1 MPDYIMDYLRRAPSS
16 YVSPRDG
23 QDLSSPRAAIFG
35 PKVVLINEYTESGGE
50 ALATY
55 FRDEHMGA
63 VVGKRSWGGLVGHY
77 GNPSLIDG
85 GTLLIPS
92 MGVWSPQGTWQVENY
107 GVPPDLEI
115 ENIVGDDRQLA
126 KAVDVVLKE
135 MAKAPQQKALRPKYP
150 EYRAGRH

>member
-1 MPDYIMDYLRRAPSS
+1 
-16 YVSPRDG
+16 
-23 QDLSSPRAAIFG
+23 
-35 PKVVLINEYTESGGE
+35 
-50 ALATY
+50 
-55 FRDEHMGA
+55 
-63 VVGKRSWGGLVGHY
+63 
-77 GNPSLIDG
+77 
-85 GTLLIPS
+85 